1 MDYIPEQI
9 SYSDFIKSYIKEQ
22 YMQVIITSAK
32 MVNILQTVHE
42 SKGLIKYIKLS
53 SDIYDDGKEQIEIDN
68 RVNQINKEMKKGIIM
83 DISNALYHSDEDSID
98 IHSIKCKFN
107 NIYFTVLANGI
118 ILYENSEDK
127 IVIKKVLEPS
137 IL

>member
-1 MDYIPEQI
+1 MYCKIFKKSNEIFLMDYIPEQI

-68 RVNQINKEMKKGIIM
+68 RVNQINKEMKKI
-83 DISNALYHSDEDSID
+83 
-98 IHSIKCKFN
+98 
-107 NIYFTVLANGI
+107 
-118 ILYENSEDK
+118 
-127 IVIKKVLEPS
+127 
-137 IL
+137 